1 MSYRIQRSID
11 LDLSSD
17 FLFHSAIV
25 FHKRADF
32 YGLVIFS
39 PIAMFLVGWLESNDA
54 FNTV

>member
-11 LDLSSD
+11 LDLSSE
-17 FLFHSAIV
+17 FLFHSVIV